1 MENLTNEQLVL
12 GGAAIGTYLTA
23 LAVYYILI
31 VIAGFKIFTKAGEK
45 GWKSLIPIYRWYIFY
60 KIAKVNFWVW
70 WFIPVILGGIV
81 SSNNTD
87 KPANW
92 LVILSVVVAVYTVVA
107 WAKFARGLAKSFGR
121 GAGFAVGIFFLREI
135 FLLILGFG
143 SSKYVEKK

>member
-31 VIAGFKIFTKAGEK
+31 VIAGFKIFTKKKKK